1 MSLDTK
7 EAQAE
12 RNFNEIL
19 KRQAPQDTIETR
31 EQNKNF
37 IKMNKQEQGGRDM
50 QTIKR
55 DEREKSN

>member
-1 MSLDTK
+1 M
-7 EAQAE
+7 
-12 RNFNEIL
+12 NFNEIL
-19 KRQAPQDTIETR
+19 KRQALQDTIETR

-50 QTIKR
+50 QTLKR